1 MAQAFGIRTGS
12 KFFEAI
18 NNMIY
23 KEKHESI
30 IRELVSNAVDA
41 SKVAGTIKPIHI
53 MIPEYDNQEFYVQD
67 FGIGMT
73 FETFVEVFANY
84 FNSTKE
90 NSTDEIGGFGIGGK
104 TPFLYADE
112 FYVTT
117 TSPEDGVRRTFK
129 SYKKSNNEPDF
140 HHFEELDEENSTI
153 KGTKVSFII
162 KNHDDKRDFINALSQ
177 LFFIDYPIVLN
188 NPLSAFGNK
197 FVDLQEHFNSSFNW
211 NKQDIENIK
220 HNGFIKNSVY
230 RNYFSR
236 DYYATI
242 QNAEGNH
249 NNYLEVGVL
258 NENIPYK
265 YQIKNYYDDAAIM
278 SAINKLVVCKK
289 LDLLMSDMTN
299 ADLKNFKNTDD
310 NHAAFVYHER
320 LKKELDSS
328 IVLNLKRT
336 DKLELTLSREEIAN
350 TQNSDIIIRQKFCE
364 LAERLYQEKKQEL
377 QVFNRANKINA
388 LSAYFIY
395 KYISKSLHIDN
406 QELLD
411 IFQTKLAI
419 ERANIEKANVFKS
432 SPIRLY
438 GGMNLNTFMKKVYTL
453 LNDDVANIFSGPEK
467 KGQFSIGLLNTN
479 ETNIKKLPQKH
490 LYLHENLKKSSF
502 ELTSLFSNL
511 EFKEQTSL
519 NDNWFKELENFIDLL
534 YLQEFSEENENTNYY
549 HSSVF
554 HLLNIINKNIMFV
567 ASNKYFEDD
576 VTKNKRKEEN
586 LKTHV
591 LKMTSEKFKSNK
603 TINKR
608 RFYIFF
614 EDVKDYKQ
622 YEQLENIVNVSCYLN
637 TEDKET
643 ENSFIE
649 IEKIKSKKDKIIREH
664 EFTFKPETIKLH
676 NNQYIDDDT
685 LIVLPKVID
694 LGKNLLLESFV
705 YDVDRFN
712 VFDSKNS
719 EKTLMFIDKFNEHI
733 LSKMKHQQYEH
744 LYNLLNKRNQSNSL
758 TNYNIKFV
766 DEDEYEKMIEK
777 GLIENHP
784 LKQLVRSFNNV
795 TKVVFTLASQLK
807 ADTSNLMFVKNDI
820 LTEQSGFD
828 FHDYEKV
835 SMTYSIN
842 DDMYEFEVD
851 FKHDFVQPIKIE
863 FIEKC
868 SELLR
873 NRVVREFPNLDLDN
887 NQIWD
892 KYTQLEHHE
901 KTSILKKIIPVNN
914 NIIKHKHNLDCIN
927 SDLMKEL
934 FDDKLTFKK
943 QAEILERFEQSFS
956 LFYRVKDNFSL
967 RQEIRNTSLCDE
979 VEKKIIDKMKMYY
992 NACEKKVFGLNLN
1005 KEMDIDKAY
1014 IGYDNIKKMF
1024 QNIVLNAYFG
1034 TLNI

>member
-1 MAQAFGIRTGS
+1 
-12 KFFEAI
+12 
-18 NNMIY
+18 
-23 KEKHESI
+23 
-30 IRELVSNAVDA
+30 
-41 SKVAGTIKPIHI
+41 
-53 MIPEYDNQEFYVQD
+53 
-67 FGIGMT
+67 
-73 FETFVEVFANY
+73 
-84 FNSTKE
+84 
-90 NSTDEIGGFGIGGK
+90 
-104 TPFLYADE
+104 
-112 FYVTT
+112 
-117 TSPEDGVRRTFK
+117 
-129 SYKKSNNEPDF
+129 
-140 HHFEELDEENSTI
+140 
-153 KGTKVSFII
+153 
-162 KNHDDKRDFINALSQ
+162 
-177 LFFIDYPIVLN
+177 
-188 NPLSAFGNK
+188 
-197 FVDLQEHFNSSFNW
+197 
-211 NKQDIENIK
+211 
-220 HNGFIKNSVY
+220 
-230 RNYFSR
+230 
-236 DYYATI
+236 
-242 QNAEGNH
+242 
-249 NNYLEVGVL
+249 
-258 NENIPYK
+258 
-265 YQIKNYYDDAAIM
+265 
-278 SAINKLVVCKK
+278 
-289 LDLLMSDMTN
+289 
-299 ADLKNFKNTDD
+299 
-310 NHAAFVYHER
+310 
-320 LKKELDSS
+320 
-328 IVLNLKRT
+328 
-336 DKLELTLSREEIAN
+336 
-350 TQNSDIIIRQKFCE
+350 
-364 LAERLYQEKKQEL
+364 
-377 QVFNRANKINA
+377 
-388 LSAYFIY
+388 
-395 KYISKSLHIDN
+395 
-406 QELLD
+406 
-411 IFQTKLAI
+411 
-419 ERANIEKANVFKS
+419 
-432 SPIRLY
+432 
-438 GGMNLNTFMKKVYTL
+438 
-453 LNDDVANIFSGPEK
+453 
-467 KGQFSIGLLNTN
+467 
-479 ETNIKKLPQKH
+479 
-490 LYLHENLKKSSF
+490 
-502 ELTSLFSNL
+502 
-511 EFKEQTSL
+511 
-519 NDNWFKELENFIDLL
+519 
-534 YLQEFSEENENTNYY
+534 
-549 HSSVF
+549 
-554 HLLNIINKNIMFV
+554 MFV

-622 YEQLENIVNVSCYLN
+622 YEQLENIFNVSCYLN

-664 EFTFKPETIKLH
+664 EFIFKPETIKLH

-685 LIVLPKVID
+685 LIVLPKIID

-744 LYNLLNKRNQSNSL
+744 LYNLLNKRKQS
-758 TNYNIKFV
+758 NYNIKFV
-766 DEDEYEKMIEK
+766 DEDEYEEMIEK
-777 GLIENHP
+777 GMIENHP

-807 ADTSNLMFVKNDI
+807 ADTSNLVFVKNDI

-828 FHDYEKV
+828 FHNYEKV

-887 NQIWD
+887 NQIWN

-901 KTSILKKIIPVNN
+901 KTSILKNIIPVNN

-1024 QNIVLNAYFG
+1024 QNIVLNAYFE